1 MLPSNSRARAAG
13 RRHPTPHPRIT
24 GSMRDYPHRPRPAR
38 ECEYLFLSA
47 NLRLSKN
54 NYFRGSLF
62 GSHLPESRRG
72 WYFPG
77 MSELLAA
84 RRAMDLIRKLG
95 PGKTANYVAEIL
107 NQYSVPT
114 VLDRGDPWT
123 ADRVRRL
130 ARRHGVKLA
139 D

>member
-1 MLPSNSRARAAG
+1 
-13 RRHPTPHPRIT
+13 
-24 GSMRDYPHRPRPAR
+24 
-38 ECEYLFLSA
+38 
-47 NLRLSKN
+47 
-54 NYFRGSLF
+54 
-62 GSHLPESRRG
+62 
-72 WYFPG
+72 
-77 MSELLAA
+77 
-84 RRAMDLIRKLG
+84 MDLIRKLG